1 MQLQQ
6 DYSPSMEFNI
16 VSEIKRLFYV
26 RNNFW
31 NFFKFFKMIF
41 SDAASGNAQD
51 HAYGHF
57 NIPLSFTFEMRG
69 NGAYGHF
76 GFFLPPEFIIPNA
89 EEILESYIGLV
100 QKAREFGRLN

>member
-1 MQLQQ
+1 
-6 DYSPSMEFNI
+6 
-16 VSEIKRLFYV
+16 
-26 RNNFW
+26 
-31 NFFKFFKMIF
+31 MIF